1 MILRRRGESMYLVYV
16 DDLAVE
22 QAMKHVEQKHKEFV
36 DAVRDLQYKH
46 NMKVILTS
54 KEKANA
60 EAIAKEFGKEEI

>member
-1 MILRRRGESMYLVYV
+1 MYLVYV

-22 QAMKHVEQKHKEFV
+22 QAMKHKEFV

-60 EAIAKEFGKEEI
+60 EAIAEEFEKEE